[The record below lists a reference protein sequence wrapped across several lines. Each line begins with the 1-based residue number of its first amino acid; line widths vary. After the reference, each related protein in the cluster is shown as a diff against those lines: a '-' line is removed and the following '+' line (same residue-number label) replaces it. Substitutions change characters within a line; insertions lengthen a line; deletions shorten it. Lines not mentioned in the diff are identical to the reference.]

1 MASERFGDL
10 VEKIICAHMRG
21 RRVVLLGALAGALVG
36 LLSGLALAGA
46 LAPLSGALR
55 PPVGGDA
62 PSLPL
67 RVPGYGALDL
77 TGPAALAVALLA
89 AAAATGALAGLAAA
103 LAHRQAV
110 RASGLSAPGAAGM
123 VLDTLL
129 GWLRGRGDMA
139 AVLAFDVT
147 SVLPLALGLQLAGP
161 DLPWLWALL
170 GSLALS
176 TVIGTPL
183 AFAWLGLY
191 QRLLAAYSGVD
202 WVGIMNRQV
211 RERYGDDWVRYNA
224 QLARDL
230 REAARRRARQQ
241 HGNDESR

>member
-10 VEKIICAHMRG
+10 VEKIICAHVRTA
-21 RRVVLLGALAGALVG
+21 RILVLGALTGALVG
-36 LLSGLALAGA
+36 LLCGLVLAGV
-46 LAPLSGALR
+46 LAPVSGALR
-55 PPVGGDA
+55 PQAGSA
-62 PSLPL
+62 SALPSL
-67 RVPGYGALDL
+67 RMPGSGPLDL
-77 TGPAALAVALLA
+77 PGPAAIAVVLLA
-89 AAAATGALAGLAAA
+89 ALVATGALAGVAAA

-123 VLDTLL
+123 LVDALL
-129 GWLRGRGDMA
+129 GWLRGRGDTA
-139 AVLAFDVT
+139 AVLAFDLA
-147 SVLPLALGLQLAGP
+147 SVPPLALGVRAAGP

-183 AFAWLGLY
+183 AFAWLALY

-202 WVGIMNRQV
+202 WVGIMSRQV

-230 REAARRRARQQ
+230 REAARRRAGLQR
-241 HGNDESR
+241 GDDASR